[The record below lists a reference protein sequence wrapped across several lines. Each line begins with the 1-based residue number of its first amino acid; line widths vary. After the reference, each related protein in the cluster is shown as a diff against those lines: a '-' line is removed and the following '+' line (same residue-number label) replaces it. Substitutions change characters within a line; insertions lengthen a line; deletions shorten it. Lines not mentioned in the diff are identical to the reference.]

1 MVFDPVP
8 VFVDHLERRIQA
20 APQRP
25 FVADRV
31 APVRPQQAGG
41 IGGEQILLDRGERRG
56 FSDRADLGLQEIE
69 ARREIPRDFDRL
81 PRSGGEFDLPVDA
94 GDAVAPPVEQAAA
107 DRDLAGST
115 EAEIAERDG
124 HGRLRRMKIRLP
136 RAVEPQQDPIVGRDL
151 RGHAQVVHEQPAGV
165 GRGQSRID
173 GEVDAERIVR
183 REDERRR
190 LGRPVRGGCR
200 QLEANLTPARPIDA
214 DGVLEFAVGSRQEEV
229 PLDSPLL
236 GDPVAI
242 THERIEQHARAVAVH
257 PDGQIDRH
265 AGQRGIDRHEPA
277 LGLGPPLARGLAP
290 RDLERPLAA
299 VRVLLAGAG
308 RARARRRGISDLFS
322 FEAEVAAIHL
332 EVGDEH
338 AAVGAGEHQ
347 FPGGGDRAVGL
358 VERGDLQRE
367 GRESARRG
375 SREAG
380 ERKGDTLRL
389 AGRQCQF
396 GPTAPELLAV
406 AIEQGP
412 LHLGRAGRGQRGIL
426 DGGRGVGGGL
436 PLVGR
441 IVVGEL
447 DRERGGGR
455 LLRGDLDRTDLD
467 RALAARLHRRDP
479 QGGELEGEIDLRS
492 RAVGEVRAAAAARQR
507 HLDVAPVGEVE
518 RREFPL
524 AVAGAQPSTLPVI
537 GAVGVV
543 EKEREH
549 L

>member
-1 MVFDPVP
+1 M
-8 VFVDHLERRIQA
+8 
-20 APQRP
+20 
-25 FVADRV
+25 
-31 APVRPQQAGG
+31 
-41 IGGEQILLDRGERRG
+41 
-56 FSDRADLGLQEIE
+56 
-69 ARREIPRDFDRL
+69 RL
-81 PRSGGEFDLPVDA
+81 
-94 GDAVAPPVEQAAA
+94 
-107 DRDLAGST
+107 
-115 EAEIAERDG
+115 
-124 HGRLRRMKIRLP
+124 
-136 RAVEPQQDPIVGRDL
+136 
-151 RGHAQVVHEQPAGV
+151 
-165 GRGQSRID
+165 
-173 GEVDAERIVR
+173 
-183 REDERRR
+183 
-190 LGRPVRGGCR
+190 
-200 QLEANLTPARPIDA
+200 
-214 DGVLEFAVGSRQEEV
+214 
-229 PLDSPLL
+229 
-236 GDPVAI
+236 
-242 THERIEQHARAVAVH
+242 
-257 PDGQIDRH
+257 
-265 AGQRGIDRHEPA
+265 
-277 LGLGPPLARGLAP
+277 
-290 RDLERPLAA
+290 
-299 VRVLLAGAG
+299 LLAGAG
-308 RARARRRGISDLFS
+308 RARARGRGIGDLSS
-322 FEAEVAAIHL
+322 FEAEVAAIRL

-338 AAVGAGEHQ
+338 AAVGAGENQ
-347 FPGGGDRAVGL
+347 FPGGGGRAIGL

-389 AGRQCQF
+389 AGRQLHS
-396 GPTAPELLAV
+396 GATAPEFLAV

-412 LHLGRAGRGQRGIL
+412 LHLGRSGRGQRGIL

-455 LLRGDLDRTDLD
+455 LLRVNLDRTDLD

-479 QGGELEGEIDLRS
+479 QGGELEGEIDLRG